1 MLVHA
6 AAHIHSQW
14 SYDGKWSLDRLAE
27 TFSRRGYQVL
37 LMSEHQNG
45 FDEDRRLQ
53 YRKACLAASNGKILL
68 VPGME
73 YSDPSNTVHILVWGD
88 VPFVNANVDICRL
101 LRHVEDFGGA
111 AVFAHPSR
119 RNAWQLFDDSWK
131 EHLIG
136 IELWNRKMDGW
147 APSREAARLLEKSG
161 VLPFVGLDFHDFR
174 QFFPL
179 ALLLDMSSRQSQ
191 KRQSWPRSEANI
203 VPPSFLARRQSAGR
217 RDLA

>member
-73 YSDPSNTVHILVWGD
+73 YSDPSNTVHILVS
-88 VPFVNANVDICRL
+88 VMSRL
-101 LRHVEDFGGA
+101 
-111 AVFAHPSR
+111 
-119 RNAWQLFDDSWK
+119 
-131 EHLIG
+131 
-136 IELWNRKMDGW
+136 
-147 APSREAARLLEKSG
+147 
-161 VLPFVGLDFHDFR
+161 
-174 QFFPL
+174 
-179 ALLLDMSSRQSQ
+179 
-191 KRQSWPRSEANI
+191 
-203 VPPSFLARRQSAGR
+203 
-217 RDLA
+217 